1 MRYRSSRTPRDQ
13 GREFRENVPESDS
26 RRHPTRTTER
36 PMNQTRLMPTARRA
50 LIAAS
55 SLSFALTACQDA
67 NGPDQRG
74 PTSARVIPTPSA
86 ARNTIADEYIV
97 VFNDDVA
104 DVDGR

>member
-13 GREFRENVPESDS
+13 GREFREHVPESAS
-26 RRHPTRTTER
+26 WRHPRTTER
-36 PMNQTRLMPTARRA
+36 PMNQTQFMPTARRA

-74 PTSARVIPTPSA
+74 PTTARVIPTPSA

-97 VFNDDVA
+97 VFND
-104 DVDGR
+104 G